1 LSLEAA
7 KKAVEFLENNIFYGE
22 IGNPHFG
29 ASGVIT
35 FPLTSEGFEPISEKH
50 SKRKM
55 AFVDGGN
62 QEVLGAPNFSI
73 QLNRVYSSGWNGR
86 NRAEWKLPR
95 VEFFSSTYSCFKNG
109 EIHYE
114 STVMASDNDSVN
126 YLPDGPDLCFS
137 SVDRSLM
144 NGNQR
149 ADIERVG
156 SVARRFAEW
165 RLALKAI
172 DDLSAGDILVMD
184 GTLQSNFT
192 NEGKYAKALTSA
204 AKARGIILTGLSKT
218 STLFTTTGLSLLG
231 AVNELAEQWKV
242 KGDWYYP
249 VAESHSI
256 DHDVVI
262 SVARL
267 NPIANRVFR
276 VEFQRDEYEQLGKAG
291 VEEIFSQLCQNS
303 CDASFPGY
311 PYGLID
317 ADRFARVS
325 YDEIEYYR
333 GLIISHISKL
343 GKSSKFLSHIHS
355 GDAHNL
361 LNLLV
366 K

>member
-7 KKAVEFLENNIFYGE
+7 KKAVEYLENNIFDDDL
-22 IGNPHFG
+22 GNPHFG
-29 ASGVIT
+29 ATGVTT
-35 FPLTSEGFEPISEKH
+35 FPLTSKDFRPISERS
-50 SKRKM
+50 SKRRLV
-55 AFVDGGN
+55 FVDGGN

-73 QLNRVYSSGWNGR
+73 QLNRVYSCAWNGR
-86 NRAEWKLPR
+86 NRVEWKLPR
-95 VEFFSSTYSCFKNG
+95 VEFFSSTYSCFKNN

-114 STVMASDNDSVN
+114 SSVMASSGESMD
-126 YLPDGPDLCFS
+126 YLPDAPDLCFS
-137 SVDRSLM
+137 SMERSLM

-149 ADIERVG
+149 AGIERVG

-172 DDLSAGDILVMD
+172 HDLSVGDVIVMD
-184 GTLQSNFT
+184 GTLQSNFK

-204 AKARGIILTGLSKT
+204 AKARGIILIGLSKT

-231 AVNELAEQWKV
+231 AVNKLAEDGQI
-242 KGDWYYP
+242 KGNWYYP

-267 NPIANRVFR
+267 NPIADRVFR
-276 VEFQRDEYEQLGKAG
+276 VELQREEYEKLGRSG
-291 VEEIFSQLCQNS
+291 VEEIFSLLCQNS

-333 GLIISHISKL
+333 GLIISHISKM
-343 GKSSKFLSHIHS
+343 GNGSKFLSHIHS

>member
-1 LSLEAA
+1 MSLEAA
-7 KKAVEFLENNIFYGE
+7 RKAVEYLEKNIFEDE
-22 IGNPHFG
+22 IGDPHFG
-29 ASGVIT
+29 AKGVTT
-35 FPLTSEGFEPISEKH
+35 FKLTNEGFKPISEKH
-50 SKRKM
+50 SRRKL

-62 QEVLGAPNFSI
+62 HEVLGAPNFSI
-73 QLNRVYSSGWNGR
+73 QLNRVYSSAWNGK
-86 NRAEWKLPR
+86 NRVAWKLPR
-95 VEFFSSTYSCFKNG
+95 VEFFSSTYSCFKDN
-109 EIHYE
+109 EIHYK
-114 STVMASDNDSVN
+114 SSVMASGRESVD
-126 YLPDGPDLCFS
+126 YLPDAPDLCFS

-149 ADIERVG
+149 ADMERVG

-165 RLALKAI
+165 RLALRAV
-172 DDLSAGDILVMD
+172 DELSENDILVMD

-192 NEGKYAKALTSA
+192 NEGKYQKALTTA
-204 AKARGIILTGLSKT
+204 AKKRGIVLTGLSKT

-231 AVNELAEQWKV
+231 AVNKLSENSKIQ
-242 KGDWYYP
+242 GNWYFP
-249 VAESHSI
+249 VAESRSI
-256 DHDVVI
+256 DHDAVI

-267 NPIANRVFR
+267 NPIADRVFR
-276 VEFQRDEYEQLGKAG
+276 VELQRDEYEQLGTSG
-291 VEEIFSQLCQNS
+291 LEEVFSLLCQNS

-333 GLIISHISKL
+333 GLIISHISRA
-343 GKSSKFLSHIHS
+343 GNGSKFLSHIHS
-355 GDAHNL
+355 GDAHNI